1 MLEDY
6 KARKAA
12 GYFDPFQPLSTRQ
25 LLRQMLL
32 RLDNP
37 CMGQLR
43 VAGYSCPPAITGL
56 VDAQQLEEEQTR
68 QLDLLAAAAAEAGE
82 AADGGGDG
90 GLPGG
95 HGVR

>member
-1 MLEDY
+1 MLEEY

-12 GYFDPFQPLSTRQ
+12 GYFDPFQPLNTRQ
-25 LLRQMLL
+25 LLRQVLL

-37 CMGQLR
+37 GIGQQL

-68 QLDLLAAAAAEAGE
+68 QLDLLAAAAAEAGGL
-82 AADGGGDG
+82 ADGGSEG
-90 GLPGG
+90 GSPGG
-95 HGVR
+95 RGVW